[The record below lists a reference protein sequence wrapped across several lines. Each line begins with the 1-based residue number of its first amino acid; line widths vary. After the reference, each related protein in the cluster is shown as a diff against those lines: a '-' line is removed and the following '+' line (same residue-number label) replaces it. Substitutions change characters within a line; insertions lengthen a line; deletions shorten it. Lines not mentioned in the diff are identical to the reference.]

1 MLACVNSWANFK
13 LTAMRRGFYF
23 EILTLFLLFNMNFL
37 LFSTFIVLVS
47 YFDILKI
54 WVVLIL
60 LILLLRISV
69 MFFVIEF
76 QNWRLRWFFSNLKGR
91 LLLGLTKM
99 FIGYIFNSNASF
111 LRRTITGRCC
121 LILFGNSLSDR

>member
-54 WVVLIL
+54 CVVLIL
-60 LILLLRISV
+60 LLRNSV